1 MTNIMTDN
9 LWIFVTLTIIGAIIT
24 IENLLVCFVVFRYRN
39 LRTFTNGFIVS
50 LAFSD
55 ALFGGVLLPLE
66 LADKGSAK
74 EYIKSIILQANVF
87 NLLAVTFDRYLA
99 VLVPLRYLE
108 IMDKHFL
115 KLPLAAWITPVL
127 ISLIPISWK
136 NDFHSVAHRVFLFCI
151 LILGIVIP
159 YVLILCIYVRIF
171 REVARLVKS
180 LAATAMQNYPV
191 DGRVMEER
199 GRVHSEARVTRIFAV
214 IAAIFV
220 VSWMPVIYM
229 TTVFALQR
237 SDLIPQQL
245 ETISWFTLVIG
256 SFLNAPIY
264 AFFKADFRKTITR
277 MICRKKRARSTWRPE
292 DCSQLSKAKWV

>member
-1 MTNIMTDN
+1 MATEN
-9 LWIFVTLTIIGAIIT
+9 LGISIVLTVIGAIIA
-24 IENLLVCFVVFRYRN
+24 IENLLVCFVVFRHRN

-55 ALFGGVLLPLE
+55 ALFGGVLIPLSF
-66 LADKGSAK
+66 ADKNGMAG
-74 EYIKSIILQANVF
+74 EYLKAIILQANIF

-99 VLVPLRYLE
+99 ILVPLRYLE

-115 KLPLAAWITPVL
+115 KLPLAAWIAPVL
-127 ISLIPISWK
+127 ISLIPLSW
-136 NDFHSVAHRVFLFCI
+136 NNNFDTTAHRVYLICI

-159 YVLILCIYVRIF
+159 YILILCAYVRIF

-180 LAATAMQNYPV
+180 LAASAMQNYPL

-220 VSWMPVIYM
+220 ISWMPVIYM
-229 TTVFALQR
+229 TTVIAVER
-237 SDLIPQQL
+237 PDLIPEEL
-245 ETISWFTLVIG
+245 ITVSWFTLVIG
-256 SFLNAPIY
+256 SFVNAPIY
-264 AFFKADFRKTITR
+264 ALFKSDFRKTLAR
-277 MICRKKRARSTWRPE
+277 MICRKKRSRSTWSPE
-292 DCSQLSKAKWV
+292 DCSQFSKSPRWV

>member
-1 MTNIMTDN
+1 MTEN
-9 LWIFVTLTIIGAIIT
+9 LWIFIILTVIGAIIT

-66 LADKGSAK
+66 LADRKGLAK
-74 EYIKSIILQANVF
+74 EFIKSIIMQANVY

-127 ISLIPISWK
+127 ISLIPLFWK
-136 NDFHSVAHRVFLFCI
+136 NDFGSVEHRVFLVCI

-180 LAATAMQNYPV
+180 LNASAMQNYPV

-229 TTVFALQR
+229 TTVYVVQR
-237 SDLIPQQL
+237 PDLAPQQL
-245 ETISWFTLVIG
+245 ITVSWFTLVIG

-264 AFFKADFRKTITR
+264 ALFKADFRKTLGR
-277 MICRKKRARSTWRPE
+277 MLCRKKRSRSTWKPE
-292 DCSQLSKAKWV
+292 DCSQLGKAPKWV

>member
-1 MTNIMTDN
+1 MTDN

-66 LADKGSAK
+66 LADKGAAK

-127 ISLIPISWK
+127 ISLIPLSWK
-136 NDFHSVAHRVFLFCI
+136 NDFNSVAHRVFLFLI

-171 REVARLVKS
+171 REVARLVKN

-229 TTVFALQR
+229 TTVYAVQR
-237 SDLIPQQL
+237 PDLAPQQL

-264 AFFKADFRKTITR
+264 ALFKADFRKTITR
-277 MICRKKRARSTWRPE
+277 MICRKKRSRSTWRPE
-292 DCSQLSKAKWV
+292 DCSQLSKAPKWV